1 MEDLHKMKKSFI
13 ERFESALSLIGKDLT
28 KELEDKYLVDE
39 EVFLSNA
46 FNLSIKL
53 VKMKE
58 VSPEDKKKCKDFL
71 NCFYYIDE
79 IKSIM

>member
-46 FNLSIKL
+46 FNFSTKL

-58 VSPEDKKKCKDFL
+58 VSPEDKKKCKGFL

>member
-28 KELEDKYLVDE
+28 KELEHKYLVDE

-46 FNLSIKL
+46 FNLSTKL

>member
-1 MEDLHKMKKSFI
+1 MEDLHKIKKSFI

-28 KELEDKYLVDE
+28 KELEDKYTVDK

-46 FNLSIKL
+46 FDLSTKL

-58 VSPEDKKKCKDFL
+58 VNLEDKKKCKEFL
-71 NCFYYIDE
+71 DCFYYLDE